1 MLQNTHGELQ
11 HESFWPLSFSPV
23 HWFIF
28 FTTTSSSLRNTAS
41 HKGFISPPTKIT
53 FFSSVARSKG
63 KKQTSLGK
71 NINAQ
76 VLVSQ
81 HPLLYLGDN
90 NFLQLLI
97 VILRMQLSW
106 IRVQLRCIF
115 KHGKLPKSNEFT
127 SSKLFYCKVM

>member
-1 MLQNTHGELQ
+1 MVSCSTSPSDHC
-11 HESFWPLSFSPV
+11 PLALCIDLFSSQQLLAV
-23 HWFIF
+23 SEIQ
-28 FTTTSSSLRNTAS
+28 LAI
-41 HKGFISPPTKIT
+41 KGPPSPPTKIT

-71 NINAQ
+71 NINAE

-97 VILRMQLSW
+97 VILRMQLS
-106 IRVQLRCIF
+106 
-115 KHGKLPKSNEFT
+115 
-127 SSKLFYCKVM
+127 

>member
-1 MLQNTHGELQ
+1 MVSCSTSPSDHC
-11 HESFWPLSFSPV
+11 PLALCIDLFSPQQLLAV
-23 HWFIF
+23 SEIQ
-28 FTTTSSSLRNTAS
+28 LAI
-41 HKGFISPPTKIT
+41 KGSPPTKIT

-97 VILRMQLSW
+97 VILRMQLS
-106 IRVQLRCIF
+106 
-115 KHGKLPKSNEFT
+115 
-127 SSKLFYCKVM
+127 